1 MPQLAQL
8 ATTVHGFYVVSK
20 PVGPTSAGL
29 TNRLKWLLK
38 KHCNQPKGIK
48 IGHGGTLDPLADGL
62 LPIGVGR
69 ATKQLQALLEGPKT
83 YTFTLNFGTQTST
96 DDTEGEV
103 VATSEK
109 RPTEADLRAI
119 LPQFTGDISQQ
130 PPAFSALK
138 INGQRAYKL
147 ARAGEDVQLEPRQV
161 TIYSLKLCESHPN
174 PQPQTPNPLL
184 SSCLLEAQ
192 VSKGTYIR
200 ALARDIALALGT
212 VGHVTTLTRIQHG
225 PFSLQQAVTYETLD
239 KALQSGDTHTYLL
252 PLDGLPD
259 GRIDTKSHD

>member
-1 MPQLAQL
+1 MPPLPQPP
-8 ATTVHGFYVVSK
+8 TTVHGFYVVYK
-20 PVGPTSAGL
+20 PVGPTSAGV

-38 KHCNQPKGIK
+38 KHCGQPKGVK

-62 LPIGVGR
+62 LPIGVGK
-69 ATKQLQALLEGPKT
+69 ATKQLQALLEGVKT

-103 VATSEK
+103 VATSDK
-109 RPTEADLRAI
+109 RPTEAELFAI
-119 LPQFTGDISQQ
+119 LPHFTGPISQQ

-138 INGQRAYKL
+138 IDGQRAYKL

-161 TIYSLKLCESHPN
+161 TIHSLKCLKTERDTQN
-174 PQPQTPNPLL
+174 AKLKTV
-184 SSCLLEAQ
+184 LLEAE

-225 PFSLQQAVTYETLD
+225 PFTLQNAVTYEMLD
-239 KALQSGDTHTYLL
+239 KALQNGDTHTYLL

>member
-1 MPQLAQL
+1 MPPLPQP
-8 ATTVHGFYVVSK
+8 ATTVHGFYVVYK
-20 PVGPTSAGL
+20 PVGPTSAGV

-38 KHCNQPKGIK
+38 NHCSQPKGVK

-62 LPIGVGR
+62 LPIGIGKG
-69 ATKQLQALLEGPKT
+69 TKHLQALLEGVKT

-103 VATSEK
+103 VATSSK
-109 RPTEADLRAI
+109 RPTEAELLAI
-119 LPQFTGDISQQ
+119 MPQFTGSISQQ

-138 INGQRAYKL
+138 VDGQRAYKL
-147 ARAGEDVQLEPRQV
+147 AREGADVQLAARPV
-161 TIYSLKLCESHPN
+161 TISKLKVLEF
-174 PQPQTPNPLL
+174 
-184 SSCLLEAQ
+184 SSEKALLEAE

-225 PFSLQQAVTYETLD
+225 PFSAGQAVTYEMLD
-239 KALQSGDTHTYLL
+239 KALQTGDTHTYLL
-252 PLDGLPD
+252 PLDGPPA
-259 GRIDTKSHD
+259 K